1 METAIDSSIDLKEKI
16 AVITG
21 AGGGIGEALVMNL
34 KKAGA
39 ICILV
44 EREISLLDKFKD
56 LLDNQMA
63 IYECDLTDLESVKR
77 FTDKIKSDYNQIDL
91 LFNIAGIG
99 IYKNIEDLSVAEWT
113 NSMAVN
119 LTAPF
124 VLIKNLLPLLKKSEK
139 AFILNFGSG
148 MGKNPTPGRA
158 AYCAS
163 KFGLRGMSL
172 SLNKELKNEN
182 IDVSLL
188 TLGSV
193 MTNFG
198 SGGIEHRREMEKNG
212 KKYLTTENVVDEVM
226 RISTSDEKEPEYFL
240 YPDGYEA

>member
-1 METAIDSSIDLKEKI
+1 MGLKGKV

-21 AGGGIGEALVMNL
+21 AGGGIGAVLAERLR
-34 KKAGA
+34 KAGVV
-39 ICILV
+39 CILI
-44 EREISLLDKFKD
+44 EKHISLLDRFKD
-56 LLDNQMA
+56 LMDQQIF
-63 IYECDLTDLESVKR
+63 IYECDLADQASLGR
-77 FTDKIKSDYNQIDL
+77 LTDKISSNFKHIDF

-99 IYKNIEDLSVAEWT
+99 VYKNIEDLSISEWT
-113 NSMAVN
+113 NSVAVN

-124 VLIKNLLPLLKKSEK
+124 ILIKELLPLFKKSDK
-139 AFILNFGSG
+139 PFVLNFGSG
-148 MGKNPTPGRA
+148 MGRMPRAGRV

-172 SLNKELKNEN
+172 SLDRELKKEN

-198 SGGIEHRREMEKNG
+198 SGGIEHRKEMEKKG
-212 KKYLTTENVVDEVM
+212 KKYLTAEEVAAEVLKIAASEN
-226 RISTSDEKEPEYFL
+226 KKAEYFL
-240 YPDGYEA
+240 YPDGYGAQKG

>member
-1 METAIDSSIDLKEKI
+1 MELKGKI

-21 AGGGIGEALVMNL
+21 AGGGIGASLVMSL
-34 KKAGA
+34 KKAGV

-63 IYECDLTDLESVKR
+63 IYECDLSDTESVKR
-77 FTDKIKSDYNQIDL
+77 FTDKILVSYKQIDL

-99 IYKNIEDLSVAEWT
+99 VYKDIEDLNDTEWV
-113 NSMAVN
+113 NSIAVN

-139 AFILNFGSG
+139 AFVLNFGSG
-148 MGKNPTPGRA
+148 MGKNPTPGRV

-172 SLNKELKNEN
+172 SLNEELKNEN

-198 SGGIEHRREMEKNG
+198 SGGIEHRKEMEKNG

-226 RISTSDEKEPEYFL
+226 KITTSDEKVPEYFL
-240 YPDGYEA
+240 YPDGYEAPSEVK